1 MDMFNFLPGQC
12 VGNPGIILLP
22 ASDQTR
28 PSFKLVFFP
37 YYFSKALQNRLQ
49 LYIAHHSILL
59 VLSKV
64 ILKLKFSS
72 LTSIVLGPAENA
84 QSISKANNWSPNPIT
99 IDSWAYF
106 CSGMHGRNCTLQV
119 REKCVLVHK
128 HKSAGRFCPKR
139 EEVYPGNNQV
149 SKQDDTAVYL
159 ISTLK

>member
-12 VGNPGIILLP
+12 AGNPGIILLP

-28 PSFKLVFFP
+28 PSFKLVFFHTISQKLCRIG
-37 YYFSKALQNRLQ
+37 FNCTEHITAF
-49 LYIAHHSILL
+49 
-59 VLSKV
+59 SKV

-139 EEVYPGNNQV
+139 EDVYPGTNQV